1 MVRFKSLVLLL
12 SVCLLSL
19 QLLSQE
25 TLINTHDDADFLHGM
40 EVLKKEKYSTAQ
52 QFFEATYARTK
63 NENTELRTLSQYY
76 IAYCATRLFNE
87 DAEYLTFKFVGEN
100 PESPLVNEAYFNL
113 AGYFYALKKWG
124 DAIQYYLKVD
134 ADKLTRDQWSEC
146 YFKLGYS
153 YFSNGDTEKAKTAF
167 YRLKDVDT
175 KFTPPALYY
184 YSHIHYEEKNY
195 QTALEGFLRL
205 TNDATFGAIAPYY
218 IVQIYYMQGRFKEI
232 TEFAPKIMNKVTDK
246 RLAEVARIT
255 AEAYAQLGQYKESL
269 PYYKT
274 FMDSADQVRKEDKY
288 QAGYANYKAG
298 DYQSAISILGSISN
312 VDSQLGQ
319 NAAYYLADCY
329 LKVGDKQNAR
339 LAFQSAS
346 KGDFDPTIK
355 QDALFNY
362 ALITYELS
370 NDPFNEAIR
379 AFEEFIRLYPESK
392 RIDEAY
398 RFLLQSY
405 INARNY
411 RLALESI
418 EKSAIKSDE
427 LKAAYQKIAFYRGIE
442 LFNNLEYKGAIIHFD
457 KSLRYGSSNEVFKA
471 RALYWKGEASY
482 RLNDFASAVNFYNEF
497 KSAPI
502 AYTLDEFDRID
513 YNLGYARFRQKDY
526 AGAKELFRKFCADA
540 PSELA
545 KEKADA
551 YNRIGDCFYAQSDFN
566 AAADY
571 YSKAAVSNVADAEYA
586 TLQMG
591 ICQGLKNMDVQ
602 KIQTLQELLNSH
614 PKSKYADDALYEMAQ
629 SYLKIQ
635 NTDRA
640 IEKLKSIISDYPQ
653 SIYTPTAYIQLGL
666 LSYNSD
672 NADQAIMYYKEAVSR
687 FPETQV
693 SRDALFGL
701 KSIYVDLNRVDDY
714 FAYVN
719 KLGKSVADVSINEQD
734 SLSYIAAEKLYMAGN
749 CIESTKAFERYISN
763 YPRGSFL
770 PNAHFYKA
778 DCNYQAKEY
787 DKALASYAIILQK
800 PSDLFTE
807 QAMLGSARIE
817 MDRKQYQKA
826 IEHYQQITLNYSTP
840 ANTKEAN
847 IGLMRAYFA
856 LNRYDDA
863 LQLSKSVREISKISP
878 EISREATYIAAR
890 SLQETGRDALALE
903 EYMKISYEVMSREG
917 AEAKFRVAE
926 LLNKKGDLKGAEKE
940 ILELSEKSSPHE
952 YWIARSFI
960 LWAEIFIQKKEYFQA
975 IQTLQSIIDYYAVK
989 DDGILEM
996 AKSRKTEI
1004 VKLQEANEQP
1014 TGKDDVEIN
1023 IE

>member
-1 MVRFKSLVLLL
+1 MVRIKSFVLLL
-12 SVCLLSL
+12 SVCFSCLHL
-19 QLLSQE
+19 QSQE
-25 TLINTHDDADFLHGM
+25 TLINTHDDADFIRGM
-40 EVLKKEKYSTAQ
+40 ELLKKEKYSTAQ
-52 QFFEATYARTK
+52 QFFESTYARTK
-63 NENTELRTLSQYY
+63 NDNSELRTLSQFY

-100 PESPLVNEAYFNL
+100 PESPLVNEAFFNL
-113 AGYFYALKKWG
+113 AGYFYARKKWN
-124 DAIQYYLKVD
+124 DAVEYYLKVD

-146 YFKLGYS
+146 YFKLGYC
-153 YFSNGDTEKAKTAF
+153 YFSNGDYEKAKPAL
-167 YRLKDVDT
+167 YRVKDVDT
-175 KFTPPALYY
+175 KYTPPALYY

-195 QTALEGFLRL
+195 QTALDGFLRL
-205 TNDATFGAIAPYY
+205 TKDETFGPIAPYY

-232 TEFAPKIMNKVTDK
+232 VDFAPGIMNKVTDK

-255 AEAYAQLGQYKESL
+255 AEAFAQQGQYKESL

-274 FMDSADQVRKEDKY
+274 FLDSADHVRKEDKY
-288 QAGYANYKAG
+288 QAGYASYKAG
-298 DYQSAISILGSISN
+298 DYQSAIEILGSISS

-329 LKVGDKQNAR
+329 LRVGDKQNAR

-418 EKSAIKSDE
+418 EKSDMKSAE
-427 LKAAYQKIAFYRGIE
+427 LKEAYQKIAFFRGVE
-442 LFNNLEYKGAIIHFD
+442 LFNNLDYKGAIVHFD
-457 KSLRYGSSNEVFKA
+457 KSLRFGSLDETLKA
-471 RALYWKGEASY
+471 RALYWKGEALY
-482 RLNDFASAVNFYNEF
+482 RMNDYTAAINNYSEF
-497 KSAPI
+497 KGAPI
-502 AYTLDEFDRID
+502 AYTLDEFGRID

-526 AGAKELFRKFCADA
+526 SGAKELFRKFCTDA
-540 PSELA
+540 PADLI
-545 KEKADA
+545 KEKGDA
-551 YNRIGDCFYAQSDFN
+551 FNRIGDCFYAQSDFD

-571 YSKAAVSNVADAEYA
+571 YSKAAESAMADPEYSL
-586 TLQMG
+586 LQKG
-591 ICQGLKNMDVQ
+591 ICEGLKNMDIQ
-602 KIQTLQELLNSH
+602 KIQTLQEMLNDH
-614 PKSKYADDALYEMAQ
+614 PTSKYADDALYEMAQ

-640 IEKLKSIISDYPQ
+640 SEKLKDIVTKYPQ
-653 SIYTPTAYIQLGL
+653 SAYTPASYVQLGL

-672 NADQAIMYYKEAVSR
+672 NTDQAIKYYKETVSR
-687 FPETQV
+687 FPDTQAA
-693 SRDALFGL
+693 RDALFGL

-719 KLGKSVADVSINEQD
+719 KLGKAVPDISIDEQD
-734 SLSYIAAEKLYMAGN
+734 SLSFVAAEKQYMAGN
-749 CIESTKAFERYISN
+749 CVESSKAFERYISS
-763 YPRGSFL
+763 YPQGSFL
-770 PNAHFYKA
+770 LNAHFYKA
-778 DCNYQAKEY
+778 DCNYQVKEF
-787 DKALASYAIILQK
+787 DKALGSYSYILAK
-800 PSDLFTE
+800 PENLFTE
-807 QAMLGSARIE
+807 QSLLGAGRIE

-826 IEHYQQITLNYSTP
+826 AEHYRQITSDYSTP
-840 ANTKEAN
+840 GNMKEAN
-847 IGLMRAYFA
+847 IGLMRANFA

-863 LQLSKSVREISKISP
+863 LQSSKTVRDIDKIGP
-878 EISREATYIAAR
+878 EISREATYVAAR

-903 EYMKISYEVMSREG
+903 EYKKISYEVMSREG

-926 LLNKKGDLKGAEKE
+926 LLNKKGDIKGAEKE

-975 IQTLQSIIDYYAVK
+975 IQTLQSIIDYYAVNN
-989 DDGILEM
+989 DGILDM
-996 AKSRKTEI
+996 AKSRKAEI

-1014 TGKDDVEIN
+1014 SERDDVEIN

>member
-1 MVRFKSLVLLL
+1 LLL
-12 SVCLLSL
+12 SVSLSSI
-19 QLLSQE
+19 QLWSQE
-25 TLINTHDDADFLHGM
+25 TLINTHDDADFIQGM
-40 EVLKKEKYSTAQ
+40 ELLNKEKYSTAQ
-52 QFFEATYARTK
+52 QFFESTYARTR
-63 NENTELRTLSQYY
+63 NGNTELRTLSQYY

-100 PESPLVNEAYFNL
+100 PESPLINEAYFNL
-113 AGYFYALKKWG
+113 AGYFYARKKWN
-124 DAIQYYLKVD
+124 DAIAYYRKVD

-146 YFKLGYS
+146 YFKLGYC
-153 YFSNGDTEKAKTAF
+153 YFSNGDYEKAKPVL
-167 YRLKDVDT
+167 YQVKDVDT
-175 KFTPPALYY
+175 KYTPPALYY

-195 QTALEGFLRL
+195 QTALDGFLRL
-205 TNDATFGAIAPYY
+205 TNDETFGAIAPYY

-232 TEFAPKIMNKVTDK
+232 VEFAPRIMNRVTDK
-246 RLAEVARIT
+246 RLAEVARII

-274 FMDSADQVRKEDKY
+274 FIDSSDNVRKEDKY

-298 DYQSAISILGSISN
+298 DYESAIDILNSISN

-379 AFEEFIRLYPESK
+379 AFEEFIRLYPGSK

-418 EKSAIKSDE
+418 EKSELKSDE
-427 LKAAYQKIAFYRGIE
+427 LKTAYQKIAFYRGVE

-457 KSLRYGSSNEVFKA
+457 KSLRYGSSNEIFKA
-471 RALYWKGEASY
+471 KALYWKGEAFY
-482 RLNDFASAVNFYNEF
+482 RLNDFPAAISSYNEF
-497 KSAPI
+497 KAARI

-513 YNLGYARFRQKDY
+513 YNLGYAKFRLKDY
-526 AGAKELFRKFCADA
+526 PAAKELFRKFCADA
-540 PSELA
+540 PSELST
-545 KEKADA
+545 ERDDA
-551 YNRIGDCFYAQSDFN
+551 YNRIGDCYYAQSDYN
-566 AAADY
+566 AASDY
-571 YSKAAVSNVADAEYA
+571 YSKAAESKTADVEYA
-586 TLQMG
+586 MLQKG
-591 ICQGLKNMDVQ
+591 NCEGLKNMDVQ
-602 KIQTLQELLNSH
+602 KIQTLQELLIAH
-614 PKSKYADDALYEMAQ
+614 PSSKYTDDALYEMAQ

-635 NTDRA
+635 NTERA
-640 IEKLKSIISDYPQ
+640 LEKLKAIVTNYPQ
-653 SIYTPTAYIQLGL
+653 SVYSPAAYVQLGL

-672 NADQAIMYYKEAVSR
+672 NTDQAIKYYKEAVSR
-687 FPETQV
+687 FPESQAA
-693 SRDALFGL
+693 RDALYGL
-701 KSIYVDLNRVDDY
+701 KSIYVDMNKVDDY
-714 FAYVN
+714 FTYVN
-719 KLGKSVADVSINEQD
+719 KLGRSVPNVSINEQD
-734 SLSYIAAEKLYMAGN
+734 SLSFVAAEKLYMAGN
-749 CIESTKAFERYISN
+749 CTESSKAFEAYISN
-763 YPRGSFL
+763 YANGSFL
-770 PNAHFYKA
+770 LNAHYDKA
-778 DCNYQAKEY
+778 DCNYQLKDY
-787 DKALASYAIILQK
+787 DKALASYTYILDK
-800 PSDLFTE
+800 PANIYSE
-807 QAMLGSARIE
+807 QALLGAARIE
-817 MDRKQYQKA
+817 MDRKQYLKA
-826 IEHYQQITLNYSTP
+826 ADHYKQITSNYTTP
-840 ANTKEAN
+840 GNIKEAS
-847 IGLMRAYFA
+847 IGLMRANFA

-863 LQLSKSVREISKISP
+863 LQSSKNVRNLDKISA
-878 EISREATYIAAR
+878 EINREATYIAAR

-903 EYMKISYEVMSREG
+903 EYGNISYEVMSREG

-960 LWAEIFIQKKEYFQA
+960 LWAEIFVQKKEYFQA
-975 IQTLQSIIDYYAVK
+975 VQTLQSIIDYYAVNN
-989 DDGILEM
+989 DGILDM
-996 AKSRKTEI
+996 AKIRKAEI
-1004 VKLQEANEQP
+1004 VKMQEANEQP
-1014 TGKDDVEIN
+1014 SGKDDVEIN